1 MATTLPPISG
11 VEREAS
17 DFGDGPA
24 SPDAFITGV
33 TTGDLDQLSPKRTS
47 PVYRVEKADISDT
60 TQLPASIPLDKEMT
74 NIKNN
79 LNFHF
84 HFTSNATKAL
94 KRNRN
99 AWFKDFQAEPSKRL
113 ICDAFWFCIC
123 KYFKKGQ
130 HEDVERELFDRI
142 SESYVELYNLVRGPA
157 TRKDF
162 FFGRYADAIW
172 QAVLYS
178 MFLAYP
184 KSRVHFTDTFRRELV
199 RLFSYWTTG
208 IHPEFVDTTHWILNL
223 GGGDV
228 LQSTAALQGKEETLS
243 IVGRESVITHRAP
256 RPVKSLRYSPLVEHF
271 LATKRYSS
279 ANLISPLK
287 VALTTAEERCRLMD
301 VKHGLLVERAHE
313 SRQKADQLKQQYDAM
328 NDALKL
334 EERKAA
340 IQVKNEKKK
349 LEIRRKD
356 VLRADTHEYANYL
369 ASIHLLQEMGSRP

>member
-33 TTGDLDQLSPKRTS
+33 TTGELDQLSPKHTS

-60 TQLPASIPLDKEMT
+60 TQLPASIPLEKVMT

-79 LNFHF
+79 LNFQF
-84 HFTSNATKAL
+84 NFTSNPQKNL
-94 KRNRN
+94 KRAKN
-99 AWFKDFQAEPSKRL
+99 AWFKDF
-113 ICDAFWFCIC
+113 
-123 KYFKKGQ
+123 KKGQ
-130 HEDVERELFDRI
+130 HVDVEEELFDRM
-142 SESYVELYNLVRGPA
+142 SKSYVELYNLVRGPA

-162 FFGRYADAIW
+162 FFGRYADAIS

-199 RLFSYWTTG
+199 RLFSFWTTG
-208 IHPEFVDTTHWILNL
+208 IYPEFVDTTHWILNL

-287 VALTTAEERCRLMD
+287 VKLTTAEERCRLMD